1 MSAVVVENITKTFR
15 SPSAGSNTLKDRVL
29 RKSGTRERFIALRD
43 VSLVVNEGESVALI
57 GSNGSGKSTLLK
69 LVAGILYPDSGT
81 ISCPQ
86 RLSALLELGAGFHPD
101 LTGRE
106 NVFLNAA
113 LLGLTSEET
122 RDRFSDI
129 VEFADLGEF
138 IDAPVRNYSSGMY
151 ARLGFAVAVNTR
163 PEVLLV
169 DEVLAV
175 GDEVFQRRCIERM
188 NDLRASG
195 VTIITVSHGVQGLRE
210 FCDRV
215 IWLDHGQVKQ
225 DGLSSDVID
234 EYLGKASGLVHATTE
249 SNNRILEVGV
259 TSAPEFPWS
268 GAIRVRVS
276 DGTGIERVTIGI
288 LSQNGTVLGT
298 WNALTPFSDLET
310 GRQELSLQLSGL
322 PLAAGHYGVSV
333 TLAGPSESTLDWW
346 PASATGFDIAHETGL
361 GEAGFLTANPTWS
374 VKKSTQSPV

>member
-1 MSAVVVENITKTFR
+1 MTAVIVESVTKTFR
-15 SPSAGSNTLKDRVL
+15 SPNSASNTLKDRVV
-29 RKSGTRERFIALRD
+29 RKRVTKERFTALHE

-69 LVAGILYPDSGT
+69 LIAGILYPDSGT
-81 ISCPQ
+81 IYCPQ

-113 LLGLTSEET
+113 LLGLTTNET
-122 RDRFSDI
+122 RERFDDI
-129 VEFADLGEF
+129 VEFADLGDF

-175 GDEVFQRRCIERM
+175 GDEVFQRRCIGRM

-215 IWLDHGQVKQ
+215 IWLDHGRVKL
-225 DGLSSDVID
+225 DGVSSDVID
-234 EYLGKASGLVHATTE
+234 EYLGKAIGLVHATTD
-249 SNNRILEVGV
+249 SSNRILEVAV
-259 TSAPEFPWS
+259 ASVKDFPWT
-268 GAIRVRVS
+268 GKIKVRVS
-276 DGTGIERVTIGI
+276 NGIGVERVTIG
-288 LSQNGTVLGT
+288 LLTNSGTVLGT
-298 WNALTPFSDLET
+298 WNAITPFSNEQS
-310 GRQELSLQLSGL
+310 GHQELQLQLGGL
-322 PLAAGHYGVSV
+322 PLATGHYGVSV
-333 TLAGPSESTLDWW
+333 TLAGPNESTLDWW
-346 PASATGFDIAHETGL
+346 PAASTGFEVAHETGL
-361 GEAGFLTANPTWS
+361 GEAGFLTANPTW
-374 VKKSTQSPV
+374 TLNGN

>member
-1 MSAVVVENITKTFR
+1 VSAVIVEHVTKSFR
-15 SPSAGSNTLKDRVL
+15 SPNAGSNTLKDRVV
-29 RKSGTRERFIALRD
+29 RKGGKRHRFIALED
-43 VSLVVNEGESVALI
+43 VNIQVSEGESVALI

-69 LVAGILYPDSGT
+69 LIAGILFPDSGT

-113 LLGLTSEET
+113 LLGLSNKET
-122 RDRFSDI
+122 HDRFDDI
-129 VEFADLGEF
+129 VGFADLGEF
-138 IDAPVRNYSSGMY
+138 IDAPVRSYSSGMY

-215 IWLDHGQVKQ
+215 IWLDHGRVKQ
-225 DGLSSDVID
+225 DGDSSDVID

-249 SNNRILEVGV
+249 SNNRILQVEIVSK
-259 TSAPEFPWS
+259 TDFPWT
-268 GAIRVRVS
+268 GNIRVRVS
-276 DGTGIERVTIGI
+276 DGEGIERITIGL
-288 LSQNGTVLGT
+288 LSHSGTVLGT
-298 WNALTPFSDLET
+298 WNALTPFA
-310 GRQELSLQLSGL
+310 GRQRGHQLLQLQLDGL
-322 PLAAGHYGVSV
+322 PLAAGHYGISV
-333 TLAGPSESTLDWW
+333 TLAGPNESTLDWW
-346 PASATGFDIAHETGL
+346 PAGSSGFEISHDTGV
-361 GEAGFLTANPTWS
+361 GESGYLTANPSWS
-374 VKKSTQSPV
+374 IG

>member
-1 MSAVVVENITKTFR
+1 MSAVVVEHVTKTFR
-15 SPSAGSNTLKDRVL
+15 SPSASSNTLKDRVV
-29 RKSGTRERFIALRD
+29 RKSGARERFTALED
-43 VSLVVNEGESVALI
+43 VSLTVNEGESIALI

-69 LVAGILYPDSGT
+69 LIAGILYPDTGT
-81 ISCPQ
+81 IACPQ

-113 LLGLTSEET
+113 LLGLTSKET
-122 RDRFSDI
+122 RDRFDDI
-129 VEFADLGEF
+129 VGFADLGKF

-175 GDEVFQRRCIERM
+175 GDEVFQRRCIQRM

-215 IWLDHGQVKQ
+215 IWLDHGRVKQ
-225 DGLSSDVID
+225 DGNSSDVID
-234 EYLGKASGLVHATTE
+234 EYLGKAIGLVHATTE
-249 SNNRILEVGV
+249 SNNRILEVAV
-259 TSAPEFPWS
+259 TSSQDFPWT
-268 GAIRVRVS
+268 GTIRVRVS
-276 DGTGIERVTIGI
+276 DGGGVERVIVGLLTH
-288 LSQNGTVLGT
+288 SGTVLGT
-298 WNALTPFSDLET
+298 WNALTPFSNKQS
-310 GRQELSLQLSGL
+310 GRQELQLQLDGL
-322 PLAAGHYGVSV
+322 PLASGHYGVSV
-333 TLAGPSESTLDWW
+333 TLAGPNESTLDWW
-346 PASATGFDIAHETGL
+346 PAASTGFEVAHGTGV
-361 GEAGFLTANPTWS
+361 GEAGFLTANPIWS
-374 VKKSTQSPV
+374 VRE